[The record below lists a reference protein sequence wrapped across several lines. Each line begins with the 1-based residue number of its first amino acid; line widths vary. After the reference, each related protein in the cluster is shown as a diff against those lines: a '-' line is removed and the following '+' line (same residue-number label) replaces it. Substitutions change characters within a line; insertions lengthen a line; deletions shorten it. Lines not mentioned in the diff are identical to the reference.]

1 MDHKA
6 SSPPFRMAAGLFP
19 AVLLLLLLQTG
30 AIEAAPWYF
39 LPTFGH
45 DVRWVQ
51 GITDGYFAMAGQ
63 KHPDGGTPP
72 PLPPQARFLLFADS
86 GLTAAERRLVHWHE
100 VEFPHGDFMRIM
112 PERDVFGWY
121 VHAFDIPKWLSGLDV
136 VMDLGV
142 IDDADETFVNGTFV
156 GSTGRVPGGS
166 AWQKDRR
173 YRVPAGLQIGRAHV

>member
-72 PLPPQARFLLFADS
+72 PPPRAGRRRHTMRAR
-86 GLTAAERRLVHWHE
+86 RRYI
-100 VEFPHGDFMRIM
+100 R
-112 PERDVFGWY
+112 
-121 VHAFDIPKWLSGLDV
+121 
-136 VMDLGV
+136 
-142 IDDADETFVNGTFV
+142 
-156 GSTGRVPGGS
+156 TGRGRLDGGDAVVTS
-166 AWQKDRR
+166 GGMRSRLENMMLHFFLEKTRNP
-173 YRVPAGLQIGRAHV
+173 V